1 MVSLQADSGPSRAL
15 HGPSWWRSP
24 LRSLNAQLVLGLSA
38 TLLVVIVASTIA
50 ILTLFARIDQL
61 QEQRQSVVNSLNA
74 DFRDTLGK
82 YQAVLTDLPSKL
94 TVNPIARMEATV
106 TAMDVKR
113 TIEISADDMA
123 AHFNREQRRDL
134 RKPSAFLAREAGE
147 RLPGGVSLVMPV
159 FDEAGSFASV
169 RERLIA
175 GVSTE
180 DLSKALQDQ
189 ISAASDPA
197 AFQENISR
205 VLTGMTDM
213 LMKQDISQRIA
224 TGLVALDGA
233 TDRVNAFKH
242 DIFFY
247 LIGIGAITFAA
258 ACAVTFLLNSN
269 RVIGPIGRVEEA
281 MSALAQGDL
290 NATIP
295 DSGRL
300 DEIGQLARTF
310 EVFKENAR
318 GIRLLQEQAEASR
331 EAAIARSNALEAESK
346 AFDVASQRI
355 VAAVTD
361 AIARLHAAAKTMNK
375 SAVDASEKSSN
386 VAFSAGAA
394 TTNVHTVAE
403 AADRLSGAI
412 TNVSREIVRSADV
425 ANQASSQARETDSH
439 VHRLVTAV
447 ERIDTV
453 VRLISDIASKT
464 NLLALNASI
473 EAARAGEA
481 GRGFAIV
488 ATEVK
493 SLAMQTAR
501 ATQEIAAQVSD
512 IQRSTAETVGAIRET
527 IETIGA
533 IDAVAASIAATVDQQ
548 EAATREI
555 ARNVQEAARSTRAVS
570 DNIVDVSAAAAQTGD
585 AAFAVLKAADD
596 LTEDARILE
605 SEVTG
610 FLGRLRAA

>member
-1 MVSLQADSGPSRAL
+1 MVSLQADSEPTREINRPG
-15 HGPSWWRSP
+15 WWRSP
-24 LRSLNAQLVLGLSA
+24 MRSLNAQLVLGLSA

-50 ILTLFARIDQL
+50 ILTLFARVDRL

-82 YQAVLTDLPSKL
+82 YQSVLTDLPSKL
-94 TVNPIARMEATV
+94 TVNPIAQMHAVV
-106 TAMDVKR
+106 TAMDVKQ
-113 TIEISADDMA
+113 TVDISIDDMA
-123 AHFNREQRRDL
+123 SRFNREQRRDL
-134 RKPSAFLAREAGE
+134 RKPNAFLVRDAGE
-147 RLPGGVSLVMPV
+147 RLPGGVSVVMPV
-159 FDEAGSFASV
+159 FDEAGGFVSL

-175 GVSTE
+175 GASIEAV
-180 DLSKALQDQ
+180 SKALQGQ
-189 ISAASDPA
+189 IDAASDPA
-197 AFQENISR
+197 AFQENMSR

-224 TGLVALDGA
+224 LGLVELDGA
-233 TDRVNAFKH
+233 TDRVNAFKN

-269 RVIGPIGRVEEA
+269 RVIGPIGRVEDA

-290 NATIP
+290 DASIP
-295 DSGRL
+295 DSGRR

-318 GIRLLQEQAEASR
+318 RIRLLQEQAEASR
-331 EAAIARSNALEAESK
+331 EAAIARSSALEAESK
-346 AFDVASQRI
+346 AFDGASQRI
-355 VAAVTD
+355 VVAVTD
-361 AIARLHAAAKTMNK
+361 AIARLHAAAKSMNK

-394 TTNVHTVAE
+394 TNNVHSVAE
-403 AADRLSGAI
+403 AADRLSDAI
-412 TNVSREIVRSADV
+412 ANVSREIIRSADV

-439 VHRLVTAV
+439 VHRLVAAV
-447 ERIDTV
+447 ERIDMV
-453 VRLISDIASKT
+453 VRLISDIAGKT

-555 ARNVQEAARSTRAVS
+555 TRNVQEAARSTRAVS

-605 SEVTG
+605 NEVTG
-610 FLGRLRAA
+610 FLGRLRVA

>member
-1 MVSLQADSGPSRAL
+1 M
-15 HGPSWWRSP
+15 
-24 LRSLNAQLVLGLSA
+24 RSLNAQLVLGLSA
-38 TLLVVIVASTIA
+38 TLLIVIVASTIA
-50 ILTLFARIDQL
+50 ILTLFARIDRL

-94 TVNPIARMEATV
+94 TVNPAARMEAAIA
-106 TAMDVKR
+106 AMDVKQ
-113 TIEISADDMA
+113 TIPISADDMA
-123 AHFNREQRRDL
+123 GRFNREQRRDL
-134 RKPSAFLAREAGE
+134 RKQNAFLVREAGD
-147 RLPGGVSLVMPV
+147 RLPASVSIVVPV
-159 FDEAGSFASV
+159 FDEAGAFASL
-169 RERLIA
+169 REYLVVGTSIA
-175 GVSTE
+175 DAT
-180 DLSKALQDQ
+180 KAVQDQ
-189 ISAASDPA
+189 IDAASDPS
-197 AFQENISR
+197 AFQENLAR
-205 VLTGMTDM
+205 VMTTMTDM

-224 TGLVALDGA
+224 MGLVELDGA
-233 TDRVNAFKH
+233 TDRVNSFKH

-269 RVIGPIGRVEEA
+269 RVIGPIGRVENA

-295 DSGRL
+295 DSGRR

-310 EVFKENAR
+310 EVFKQNAR
-318 GIRLLQEQAEASR
+318 NIRLLQEQAESSR
-331 EAAIARSNALEAESK
+331 EAAIARSDALESESK
-346 AFDVASQRI
+346 DFDVASQRI
-355 VAAVTD
+355 IAAVTD
-361 AIARLHAAAKTMNK
+361 AIARLHAAAKTMNQ

-403 AADRLSGAI
+403 AADRLSDAI

-425 ANQASSQARETDSH
+425 ANQASSQARETDAH

-605 SEVTG
+605 NEVTG
-610 FLGRLRAA
+610 FLERLRAA

>member
-1 MVSLQADSGPSRAL
+1 MVSLQADSPASPTFDRTAW
-15 HGPSWWRSP
+15 PPSP

-38 TLLVVIVASTIA
+38 TLLVVITASTIA
-50 ILTLFARIDQL
+50 ILTLFARVDRL

-74 DFRDTLGK
+74 DFRDTLGR
-82 YQAVLTDLPSKL
+82 YQTLLTELPSKL
-94 TVNPIARMEATV
+94 TVNPAARMEA
-106 TAMDVKR
+106 AIQSMDVR
-113 TIEISADDMA
+113 QAVDIPVDDLS

-134 RKPSAFLAREAGE
+134 RKANGFLARDAGT
-147 RLPGGVSLVMPV
+147 RLPGGVSLATPV
-159 FDEAGSFASV
+159 FDEGGSFLFV

-175 GVSTE
+175 GLSVE
-180 DLSKALQDQ
+180 AVSKAVQEQ
-189 ISAASDPA
+189 IDAASDPA
-197 AFQENISR
+197 SVKENMAQ
-205 VLTGMTDM
+205 VLASMTDM
-213 LMKQDISQRIA
+213 LMKQDVSQRIA
-224 TGLVALDGA
+224 AGLVALDDA
-233 TDRVNAFKH
+233 TERVNRFKQ

-258 ACAVTFLLNSN
+258 ACAVTLVLNST

-281 MSALAQGDL
+281 MGALARGDL
-290 NATIP
+290 NASIP
-295 DSGRL
+295 DAGRR
-300 DEIGQLARTF
+300 DEIGALARTF

-318 GIRLLQEQAEASR
+318 RIRLLQEQAEAAR
-331 EAAIARSNALEAESK
+331 AAAIARSDALEAESK
-346 AFDVASQRI
+346 AFDGASQRI

-375 SAVDASEKSSN
+375 SAVDASERSSN

-394 TTNVHTVAE
+394 TSNVHGVAE
-403 AADRLSGAI
+403 AADRLSDAI
-412 TNVSREIVRSADV
+412 ANVSREIVRSAEV
-425 ANQASSQARETDSH
+425 ANQASGQARETDAH
-439 VHRLVTAV
+439 VRRLVAAV
-447 ERIDTV
+447 ERIDMV
-453 VRLISDIASKT
+453 VRLISEIAGRT

-473 EAARAGEA
+473 EAARAGDA

-501 ATQEIAAQVSD
+501 ATQEIAGQVSD
-512 IQRSTAETVGAIRET
+512 IQRSTAETVGAIRAT

-533 IDAVAASIAATVDQQ
+533 IDAVAASIAITVDQQ

-570 DNIVDVSAAAAQTGD
+570 ENIVDVSAAAAQTGD
-585 AAFAVLKAADD
+585 AASAVLRAADD
-596 LTEDARILE
+596 LTEDARVLE
-605 SEVTG
+605 TEVNG